1 MKERAQ
7 HNPDTMNETTAD
19 CDASMSNHQ
28 TQTSVSATAI
38 PSNQKSIEPYECDI
52 AIVGA
57 GPAGLSFACA
67 LADSG
72 LRICLVDKLAHERLA
87 EPEFDGRDIAVTHLS
102 KTILEEM
109 NVWQRFPATAVH
121 PLKEA
126 SVQTGSSPYALH
138 FERSDDR
145 EAPLGFLVANHIIR
159 KALYEETIAHDNIH
173 FHVDSEVV
181 SVSCGDQHGL
191 ILLDNN
197 RSVYAKLVVAADS
210 RFSETRRMMGIG
222 AKMKDFGRVMIV
234 CNMRHE
240 LSHSNKAQE
249 CFQYDRTCAI
259 LPLAE
264 GQSSIVI
271 TVPASDAKA
280 LTDLSPDDFA
290 NRAKQFLGHR
300 LGDMT
305 LISDRHSYPLVGAYA
320 DRFVG
325 ERFALIG
332 DAAVGM
338 HPVTAH
344 GYNLGL
350 RSADTL
356 ATQVLKAHQAD
367 RDIGCAQVLR
377 HYQWRHHLLAKPL
390 YESTNAIVRLF
401 NDDRIVAKL
410 ARKAAVRVGNHFL
423 PFKKLVTHRLTQIR

>member
-1 MKERAQ
+1 MSKQSKANSRAT
-7 HNPDTMNETTAD
+7 DKTSESR
-19 CDASMSNHQ
+19 DAAVDESK
-28 TQTSVSATAI
+28 TEAKI
-38 PSNQKSIEPYECDI
+38 KNQPYECDV

-67 LADSG
+67 LAASG
-72 LRICLVDKLAHERLA
+72 LRICLVDKLAHEQLA
-87 EPEFDGRDIAVTHLS
+87 EPAFDGRDIAMTHLS
-102 KTILEEM
+102 KTILEELK
-109 NVWQRFPATAVH
+109 VWPRFPLAAVH

-126 SVQTGSSPYALH
+126 TVQTGSSPYALH
-138 FERSDDR
+138 FERTDESQ
-145 EAPLGFLVANHIIR
+145 APLGFLVANHAIR
-159 KALYEETIAHDNIH
+159 QALYEQAIEHDNIH
-173 FHVDSEVV
+173 FYVDSEVV
-181 SVSCGDQHGL
+181 NVTSDDQRAML
-191 ILLDNN
+191 TLDNH
-197 RSVYAKLVVAADS
+197 RTVYANLVVAADS
-210 RFSETRRMMGIG
+210 RFSQTRRMMGIG

-234 CNMRHE
+234 CNMDHQ
-240 LSHSNKAQE
+240 LSHQNKAQE

-259 LPLAE
+259 LPLSE
-264 GQSSIVI
+264 ERSSIVI

-280 LTDLSPDDFA
+280 LIDLSPEAFA
-290 NRAKQFLGHR
+290 LQAKQFLGNR
-300 LGDMT
+300 LGEMT
-305 LISDRHSYPLVGAYA
+305 LVTERHSYPLVGAYA

-325 ERFALIG
+325 KRFALIG

-356 ATQVLKAHQAD
+356 ATQITKAHRAQ
-367 RDIGCAQVLR
+367 RDIGSSQVLQQ
-377 HYQWRHHLLAKPL
+377 YQWRHQLLAKPL

-401 NDDRIVAKL
+401 NDDRVLAKI